1 MADWTTPTA
10 VHSKCGETSPYIAV
24 NTIDESITTFW
35 YHGSTEYHWIIF
47 DMGETKKITQIRLYV
62 PSGTSTMIFGLDV
75 GLYVYVGDDPANL
88 GDAVWEGILNVEN
101 QWNESGTFDKN
112 GRYIKLLSKSNYK
125 YQRIYEFDAM
135 AEAVAGGPIE
145 RAVTESLGSIS
156 DVTTQLLQR
165 DRQTSESS
173 ISASDGV
180 SAEKFVPLVERNVSE
195 TSISIADSPVYTLR
209 RDRSLSE
216 PTITVSD
223 GVIRVFWGY
232 RMVSEPSISA
242 SDDVSAEKISGL
254 VREVNEPAISVS
266 DVIVYFLQRIINI
279 SEPSISMSDD
289 ILSVAYRSV
298 SISEVSVGVS
308 DSTGYMFYRGREIPE
323 SLGLVSDGIG
333 YTVRH
338 VVSVSEPTISVS
350 DVVYAG
356 IFGKVVKV
364 KIFLIIGDLAIQ
376 LTGA

>member
-1 MADWTTPTA
+1 MADWTTPSA
-10 VHSKCGETSPYIAV
+10 VHSKCGEDSGHEAVLSIDDNLATYWIHSPLV
-24 NTIDESITTFW
+24 T
-35 YHGSTEYHWIIF
+35 HWIIF
-47 DMGETKKITQIRLYV
+47 DMGETKKITQIRLYQV
-62 PSGTSTMIFGLDV
+62 LHYPWGGNANV
-75 GLYVYVGDDPANL
+75 NVYVGDDPANL
-88 GDAVWEGILNVEN
+88 GAAVWTGNLGSTTG
-101 QWNESGTFDKN
+101 WHESGVFEKN
-112 GRYIKLLSKSNYK
+112 GRYVKLATTSNVSE
-125 YQRIYEFDAM
+125 QRMYEFDAM

-156 DVTTQLLQR
+156 DDTTQLLRR
-165 DRQTSESS
+165 DRQISESS
-173 ISASDGV
+173 ISVADSPSPNTRRVV
-180 SAEKFVPLVERNVSE
+180 SISE
-195 TSISIADSPVYTLR
+195 PSISITDSPAYVLR

-216 PTITVSD
+216 PTITISD
-223 GVIRVFWGY
+223 EVIRVFWGY

-289 ILSVAYRSV
+289 VLSVAYRSV

-308 DSTGYMFYRGREIPE
+308 DSTGYMFYRGREIAE

>member
-1 MADWTTPTA
+1 MADWTTPSA
-10 VHSKCGETSPYIAV
+10 IHSKCGEDSGHEAIYA
-24 NTIDESITTFW
+24 IDENIAT
-35 YHGSTEYHWIIF
+35 YYIHSTLHNHWIIF
-47 DMGETKKITQIRLYV
+47 DMGETKKITQVRLYQV
-62 PSGTSTMIFGLDV
+62 LHYPWGGNANV
-75 GLYVYVGDDPANL
+75 NVYVGDDPANL
-88 GDAVWEGILNVEN
+88 GDAVWTGNLGSTTG
-101 QWNESGTFDKN
+101 WHESGVFEKN
-112 GRYIKLLSKSNYK
+112 GRYVKLAGTTNVSE
-125 YQRIYEFDAM
+125 QRIYEFDAM

-156 DVTTQLLQR
+156 DVATQLLQR
-165 DRQTSESS
+165 DRQISESS

-195 TSISIADSPVYTLR
+195 LTISIADSPVYTLR

-242 SDDVSAEKISGL
+242 SDGVSAEKISGL
-254 VREVNEPAISVS
+254 VREVNEPTIS
-266 DVIVYFLQRIINI
+266 
-279 SEPSISMSDD
+279 
-289 ILSVAYRSV
+289 
-298 SISEVSVGVS
+298 
-308 DSTGYMFYRGREIPE
+308 
-323 SLGLVSDGIG
+323 VSDGIG